1 MMAKEAH
8 TPGPWS
14 AQPTLDGSA
23 EWEVVKWDASK
34 PTPEEPWFVAVC
46 MDDADGATSEANARL
61 IAAAPDGYDANVAA
75 LGLLEEIAEADGLT
89 PELDEVITGLRAAI
103 AKARGEAK

>member
-1 MMAKEAH
+1 MAKEAH
-8 TPGPWS
+8 TPGPWELDERHRS
-14 AQPTLDGSA
+14 AYIPYRGKHHLAAAYGGT
-23 EWEVVKWDASK
+23 V
-34 PTPEEPWFVAVC
+34 
-46 MDDADGATSEANARL
+46 ANARL

-103 AKARGEAK
+103 AKARGKAA